1 MAKGGFL
8 AELLAE
14 RKSTTGLEFVGN
26 LIKYS
31 IILLLV
37 GIYWAA
43 ISSVF
48 YFVYGLVFSG
58 IQTVVPG
65 VGIALTIA
73 LVLYFIY
80 LVNFGLTVNRV
91 LLGPVHYM
99 LD

>member
-8 AELLAE
+8 VELLAE
-14 RKSTTGLEFVGN
+14 RKSSTGLGFVGN

-31 IILLLV
+31 IIVLLV
-37 GIYWAA
+37 GIYWAI
-43 ISSVF
+43 ISSAF
-48 YFVYGLVFSG
+48 SLVYGLIFTG
-58 IQTVVPG
+58 IQRVSPN
-65 VGIALTIA
+65 VGIAATVA

-80 LVNFGLTVNRV
+80 LFSFGLTVNRV